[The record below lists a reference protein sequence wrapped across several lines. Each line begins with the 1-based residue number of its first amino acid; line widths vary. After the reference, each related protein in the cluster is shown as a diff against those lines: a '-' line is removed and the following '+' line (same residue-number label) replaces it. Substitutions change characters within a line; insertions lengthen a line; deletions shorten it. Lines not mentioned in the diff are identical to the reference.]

1 MSDKPVKKKSK
12 AGAKCKYDENT
23 FPLLAE
29 DYARNGLNEKQ
40 IADKLGISL
49 STLSDYKLRYSEFLE
64 ALKRGKAPVDAKVVN
79 SLLERTSGFKVTV
92 NKAFKVKKIYY
103 NEETGRKIKEIEE
116 IVLAEEEVYVPS
128 DTTAQIF
135 WLKNRRPTEWKD
147 KQIMDHQFNNGIVI
161 NQPGYEPL
169 QLESGKEVQ
178 TIEVTANES

>member
-1 MSDKPVKKKSK
+1 MSDKPVKKKSNV
-12 AGAKCKYDENT
+12 GAKCKYDANT

-49 STLSDYKLRYSEFLE
+49 STLSEYKLKYSEFSE
-64 ALKRGKAPVDAKVVN
+64 ALKRGKRPVDAQVVN

-103 NEETGRKIKEIEE
+103 NEKTGRKVKEIEE
-116 IVLAEEEVYVPS
+116 IVTAEEEIYVPS

-135 WLKNRRPTEWKD
+135 WLKNRRPAEWKD

-178 TIEVTANES
+178 TIEITANET